1 MRCRVGDLAVI
12 IEACHRGNVGV
23 IVRVIAPHDGTGDLL
38 FPNSGPVWLVEA
50 PNVLTWS
57 VGEKIYRRHIGPAP
71 DSQLQPIRGV
81 SADRDVAAAL
91 RKMLQQI
98 KGGTGVLTRV

>member
-12 IEACHRGNVGV
+12 IEAHHRGNVGG
-23 IVRVIAPHDGTGDLL
+23 IVRVVAPHDGTGDLV
-38 FPNSGPVWLVEA
+38 FQNSGPVWLIEA

-81 SADRDVAAAL
+81 SADREIAAAI
-91 RKMLQQI
+91 RKMLQ
-98 KGGTGVLTRV
+98 KLKVDAGELARV